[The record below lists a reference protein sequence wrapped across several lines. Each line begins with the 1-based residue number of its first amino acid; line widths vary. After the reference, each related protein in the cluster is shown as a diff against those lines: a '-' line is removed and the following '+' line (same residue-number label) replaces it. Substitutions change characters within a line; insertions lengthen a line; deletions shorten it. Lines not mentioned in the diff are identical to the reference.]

1 MENKSKIIS
10 VREQMVFSV
19 IPILNLWAAYRIG
32 KLRRFLLILL
42 LIWVVNV
49 PVSFLVPFPFSIPVK
64 LLVYAILVIL
74 YLKKWTVQWNNK
86 TTLAP

>member
-1 MENKSKIIS
+1 METKSKIIS

-19 IPILNLWAAYRIG
+19 IPILNLWAAYRIE

-42 LIWVVNV
+42 LIWVINI

>member
-32 KLRRFLLILL
+32 KFRRFLLILL
-42 LIWVVNV
+42 LIWVLNV
-49 PVSFLVPFPFSIPVK
+49 PVSFLIRFPFSITVK

>member
-1 MENKSKIIS
+1 METKSKIIS

-19 IPILNLWAAYRIG
+19 IPILNLWAAYRIE

-42 LIWVVNV
+42 LIWVINI

-74 YLKKWTVQWNNK
+74 YLKKWTVQWNSK

>member
-32 KLRRFLLILL
+32 RLRRFLLILL
-42 LIWVVNV
+42 LIWVVNI

-64 LLVYAILVIL
+64 LLVYVILVIH
-74 YLKKWTVQWNNK
+74 YLKKWTVRWNNK